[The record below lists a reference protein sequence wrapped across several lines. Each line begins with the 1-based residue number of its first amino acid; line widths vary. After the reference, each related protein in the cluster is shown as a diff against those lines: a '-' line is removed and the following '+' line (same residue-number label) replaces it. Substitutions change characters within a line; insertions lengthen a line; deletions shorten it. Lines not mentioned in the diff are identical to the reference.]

1 MAAGSAALGLKDPGH
16 ALTRF
21 EAARS
26 TQQDGSGHSLRD
38 SVLYLSRTAGPTWRP
53 ATSTRPAPSRPRS
66 SPRNTSIRSGRACGE
81 LDDPRGQLVPHR
93 DARAVQDFL
102 ALSAP
107 M

>member
-38 SVLYLSRTAGPTWRP
+38 SVLYLSRTARAHLETGDLDAACAI
-53 ATSTRPAPSRPRS
+53 ATEAFTQ
-66 SPRNTSIRSGRACGE
+66 NTSIRSGRAGGE
-81 LDDPRGQLVPHR
+81 LDDLRDQLAPHR
-93 DARAVQDFL
+93 DARAVHEFL

-107 M
+107 T